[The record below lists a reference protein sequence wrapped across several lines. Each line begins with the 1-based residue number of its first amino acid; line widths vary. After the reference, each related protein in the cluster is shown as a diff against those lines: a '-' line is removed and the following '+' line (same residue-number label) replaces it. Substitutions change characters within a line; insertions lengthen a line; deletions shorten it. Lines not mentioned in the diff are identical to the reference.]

1 MLNVVV
7 IDMQPITPPV
17 GGGRQRLLGL
27 YHGLGEDVQAV
38 YLGSYDWPG
47 ESLRDLQL
55 TPSLREV
62 CVPLSDAHFEAS
74 ARLSSQLGGATI
86 IDSAFSTQVKLSP
99 EFIQRGASLLREA
112 DVVVFSHPWAFS
124 PLADYIRDDQMVV
137 YDAHNVESVLKTE
150 LLDSRLQ
157 ADDLLRDVVGN
168 EFRLCQRA
176 NLVLT
181 CSHEDADAFGRLFDM
196 APERFRV
203 VPNGAF
209 TDRFGAA
216 VDAPS
221 ASRRQAASIDWPGP
235 VAVFMGSAYGPN
247 NDAAR
252 YVADV
257 LAPRMPSC
265 LFVIIGSVGNVISA
279 GGANVLV
286 VGTVDEERR
295 DALLLAADVA
305 LNPIAVGSGTNVKM
319 FDYMAAG
326 LPVLTTDVGA
336 RGICDAQNTPTGIFV
351 EPLNGFAVRL
361 GRLLADPELQSD
373 YRRGVRRYVS
383 ARFSWEAIS
392 RSLGSLLREQH
403 AAYDAATPGRRR
415 IGMFTTWNVNCGIA
429 EHSGYLADAFGRHGV
444 DLVVLG
450 NLLTGHLNLGYE
462 ADIRYPVVRFWNWD
476 NRTWRESGFDEQ
488 SLRGILAKS
497 GLTELVVQHHSGFL
511 PEAAFRTLVAVALGQ
526 GLRVVVEMHD
536 SRSVP
541 VAFQQELVD
550 NGATLVVHAQDE
562 ANRLGVA
569 YHDRVEII
577 PLPVRVPRVAP
588 RIDRP
593 VARPPVIGGFGF
605 LRPYKGLMH
614 TVRTLARLNQRFPG
628 IVYRGYHAVYP
639 SDDSEGHLQ
648 QCLAEAGRLG
658 IRDQIVVNTEFLD
671 IDTVV
676 GHLQEADVLLLPYD
690 PSEEGASA
698 AGNMALASGTPLV
711 TSDARI
717 FRPVNS
723 LVTVVQGGSI
733 EGYANAVAD
742 LVEDESLR
750 RRRAESTYAWLDA
763 NSYDA
768 AALRFIHMLDLN

>member
-27 YHGLGEDVQAV
+27 YHGLGDSVQAV

-47 ESLRDLQL
+47 ESLRDMQL
-55 TPSLREV
+55 TPSLREI
-62 CVPLSDAHFEAS
+62 CVPLSDAHFDAAAKLS
-74 ARLSSQLGGATI
+74 AQLGGATV
-86 IDSAFSTQVKLSP
+86 IDSAFSAQVKFSP
-99 EFIQRGASLLREA
+99 EFVQRGIGLLGEA
-112 DVVVFSHPWAFS
+112 DVVVFSHPWAYT

-157 ADDLLRDVVGN
+157 ADDLLREVVGN
-168 EFRLCQRA
+168 EFRLCQRS

-181 CSHEDADAFGRLFDM
+181 CSHEDADAFGRLFDL

-216 VDAPS
+216 VDEPAAARRKS
-221 ASRRQAASIDWPGP
+221 AGIDWPGP

-257 LAPRMPSC
+257 LAPRMPAC
-265 LFVIIGSVGNVISA
+265 LFIIIGSVGEVVGA
-279 GGANVLV
+279 GGPNVLV
-286 VGTVDEERR
+286 AGTVDEARR
-295 DALLLAADVA
+295 DALLVAADVA

-326 LPVLTTDVGA
+326 LPVLSTDVGC
-336 RGICDAQNTPTGIFV
+336 RGICDALNAPTGIAV
-351 EPLNGFAVRL
+351 EPLESFAARL
-361 GRLLADPELQSD
+361 GRLLADPAMGND
-373 YRRGVRRYVS
+373 YRASVRRFVS

-392 RSLGSLLREQH
+392 RSLGELLREQH
-403 AAYDAATPGRRR
+403 AAHGKLVPSRRR
-415 IGMFTTWNVNCGIA
+415 IGMF
-429 EHSGYLADAFGRHGV
+429 SYLADAFGREGV

-450 NLLTGHLNLGYE
+450 NLLAGHVNLGYE

-476 NRTWRESGFDEQ
+476 NRTWRESGFDEAT
-488 SLRGILAKS
+488 LRGILAKA
-497 GLTELVVQHHSGFL
+497 GLGELVIQHHSGFL
-511 PEAAFRTLVAVALGQ
+511 PEAAFRVLVATALEV
-526 GLRVVVEMHD
+526 GLRVIVEMHD

-541 VAFQQELVD
+541 VAFQHELLER
-550 NGATLVVHAQDE
+550 GATLVLHAHDE
-562 ANRLGVA
+562 AERLGGSWGN
-569 YHDRVEII
+569 RVQVI
-577 PLPVRVPRVAP
+577 PLPVRVPKLSH
-588 RIDRP
+588 RP
-593 VARPPVIGGFGF
+593 ARQVGTPPVIGGFGF
-605 LRPYKGLMH
+605 LRPYKGLLQ
-614 TVRTLARLNQRFPG
+614 TVRVVARLSAAFPG
-628 IVYRGYHAVYP
+628 ITYRGYHAVYP
-639 SDDSEGHLQ
+639 SDDSEGHLR
-648 QCLAEAGRLG
+648 QCLMEADRLG
-658 IRDQIVVNTEFLD
+658 VREQIQVSTDFLD

-676 GHLQEADVLLLPYD
+676 GHLQEADVLLLPYE

-717 FRPVNS
+717 FRPVAE
-723 LVTVVQGGSI
+723 LVSVVEGGSI
-733 EGYANAVAD
+733 DAYARAVKD
-742 LVEDESLR
+742 LLDNPMLGQRRTED
-750 RRRAESTYAWLDA
+750 AYAWLEA

-768 AALRFIHMLDLN
+768 AARRFITMLDNG